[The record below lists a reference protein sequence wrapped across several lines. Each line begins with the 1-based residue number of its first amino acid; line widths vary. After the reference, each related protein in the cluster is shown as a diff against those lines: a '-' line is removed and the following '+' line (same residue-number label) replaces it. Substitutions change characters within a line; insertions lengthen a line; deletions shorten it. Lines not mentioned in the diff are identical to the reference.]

1 LSFAQLENK
10 SKAFVAATP
19 ESGAATLNT
28 TQFPSEILRAWPSD
42 PDSKDAYP
50 ITTFTWLLLYKK
62 YDNKEQLDALRKFVT
77 YGLTDG
83 QSFAGD
89 LGYIPL
95 PKDVVAK
102 CEAALKSVE

>member
-1 LSFAQLENK
+1 
-10 SKAFVAATP
+10 
-19 ESGAATLNT
+19 
-28 TQFPSEILRAWPSD
+28 
-42 PDSKDAYP
+42 
-50 ITTFTWLLLYKK
+50 
-62 YDNKEQLDALRKFVT
+62 LDALRKFVT